1 MKGLIEI
8 IEETR
13 KMKGFLARVCEKK
26 RESFGWT
33 EKEGNLREKWEIIDW
48 LGSKPLIFV
57 LQKEVKK
64 TFLRINWS
72 FKYVILNLLYVS
84 QALMCWID

>member
-1 MKGLIEI
+1 
-8 IEETR
+8 
-13 KMKGFLARVCEKK
+13 MKGFLARVCEKK

-64 TFLRINWS
+64 NL
-72 FKYVILNLLYVS
+72 FK
-84 QALMCWID
+84 D